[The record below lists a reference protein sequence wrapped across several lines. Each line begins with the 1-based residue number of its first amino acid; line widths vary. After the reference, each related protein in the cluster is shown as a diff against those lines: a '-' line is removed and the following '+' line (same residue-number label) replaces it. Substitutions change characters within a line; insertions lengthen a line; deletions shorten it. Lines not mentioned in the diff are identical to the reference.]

1 MIMKESYSV
10 RCLFKWEITPDMDDM
25 SKKFLYEERIT
36 VWDADSFDKAVT
48 AAEAEA
54 HQYAE
59 DNEAEYLEFA
69 QAFQIYGTIQEN
81 GLEYFSLQNQ
91 VLKSF
96 AKKPSQGAS
105 LIYRQSHLFT
115 DLDL

>member
-1 MIMKESYSV
+1 MVSRIANPKGHD
-10 RCLFKWEITPDMDDM
+10 LILPAFKKVLEEFPDMELVIGGGAKTPDD
-25 SKKFLYEERIT
+25 EEKEI
-36 VWDADSFDKAVT
+36 FK
-48 AAEAEA
+48 
-54 HQYAE
+54 YIK
-59 DNEAEYLEFA
+59 NF
-69 QAFQIYGTIQEN
+69 IQEN